1 MGIDA
6 MYAGGSMA
14 LFNFINGLLA
24 DLINPGYSLAI
35 QGILFSLIVI
45 IYRNQ
50 KVLRFIY
57 SGKANQLVKA

>member
-1 MGIDA
+1 

-24 DLINPGYSLAI
+24 DLINPGYSLAV
-35 QGILFSLIVI
+35 QGILFSSIVI